1 MKGGR
6 EEGRKEGKKQGK
18 RGARKGLVLR
28 WAGGRTGGKTDRRT
42 MEGQMEGQMEEQKE
56 RWKTHHVRWRGRKP
70 SIRTHQRGVGGL
82 DLRPLDVRAPLYNTL
97 EALVQRNKVAQLT
110 LPLLPLTG
118 GRGAQQL
125 GDGVLNGTHPRF
137 NSLCVFVCSCACVL
151 VCTLVCVLG
160 CWEGKGNLPTKFI
173 LNAG

>member
-1 MKGGR
+1 M
-6 EEGRKEGKKQGK
+6 
-18 RGARKGLVLR
+18 VLR
-28 WAGGRTGGKTDRRT
+28 WAGGRTGGRIKGKIDGRTDGRT
-42 MEGQMEGQMEEQKE
+42 MEGQREG
-56 RWKTHHVRWRGRKP
+56 WKTHHVRWRGRKP

-82 DLRPLDVRAPLYNTL
+82 DLRPLHVRAPLHNTL
-97 EALVQRNKVAQLT
+97 EALVQRNKVAQLP

-151 VCTLVCVLG
+151 VCTVACVLG